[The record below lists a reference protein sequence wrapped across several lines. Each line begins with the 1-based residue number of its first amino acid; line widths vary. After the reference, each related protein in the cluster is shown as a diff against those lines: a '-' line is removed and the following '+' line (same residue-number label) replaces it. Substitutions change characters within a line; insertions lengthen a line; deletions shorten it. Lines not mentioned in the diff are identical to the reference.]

1 MDTEQTLTPS
11 AAPAITPADD
21 THQRH
26 FLAVFFLSFLWGL
39 FGVDRFYLGKIGTG
53 ILKLIT
59 FGGLGIW
66 MIVDLSLIMSGSM
79 RDKHGQP
86 LREAARYK
94 KFAARTVLWSSV
106 IITGAIILSLG
117 LTFYEIMQFINNGG
131 VSGLQHMLPQSNM
144 SSPDVQS
151 LLNQYG
157 Q

>member
-1 MDTEQTLTPS
+1 MDTDQTFMQTTAPV
-11 AAPAITPADD
+11 APAIDD

-26 FLAVFFLSFLWGL
+26 FLATFFLSFLWGM
-39 FGVDRFYLGKIGTG
+39 FGVDRFYLGKTGTG

-66 MIVDLSLIMSGSM
+66 VIVDLSLIMSGSM
-79 RDKHGQP
+79 RDKQGRP

-106 IITGAIILSLG
+106 IITGAIVVSLG
-117 LTFYEIMQFINNGG
+117 LTFYEVMHFINSGGINGI
-131 VSGLQHMLPQSNM
+131 QNMLPQSGT
-144 SSPDVQS
+144 SSPDIQS
-151 LLNQYG
+151 LLKQYG